1 MLNPP
6 GKGAGLVLNPPGKG
20 AGLVLNP
27 PGKGAEPY
35 AESARKRRGALC
47 GICQEKTRSLVRNG
61 SENVRQDAVT
71 E

>member
-1 MLNPP
+1 M
-6 GKGAGLVLNPPGKG
+6 LNPPGKG

-35 AESARKRRGALC
+35 AESARKRRGAVC
-47 GICQEKTRSLVRNG
+47 GICQEKARSFMRNG
-61 SENVRQDAVT
+61 PEKVRQDAVT